1 MTTARKK
8 FIERLDQAMAT
19 AEKMVPEDLLC
30 SYKGVLYPVI
40 DCSAETFKALES
52 FEARSDDVLLVG
64 YPKTGT
70 NWIIHILRDLVTTSA
85 KKNEE
90 EMKRMKQ
97 DEEIVEYTYLE
108 FGDPGKFQRIKK
120 LSSRRVFA
128 THVFPHMLPTSIF
141 KNNVK
146 ILMVIRN
153 PKDIA
158 VSYFH
163 FSNSMPSLPSFQ
175 TWDEFF
181 NAFLHGKVSWGSY
194 FDHIIEWNKHF
205 DDENIMFI
213 TYEELKEN
221 PNLGVK
227 KIAEFFGFSVTDE
240 ESQAV
245 ADRSSFQTMKENSH
259 KTHGAF
265 GNVLFRKALHQER
278 GEWQTIGRNSLIW
291 WIKQLLLVTQW
302 TVMICFFLTRGFSTP
317 QLCAVLKYSRLLSPL
332 KPGRRM

>member
-19 AEKMVPEDLLC
+19 AEKMAPEDLLC
-30 SYKGVLYPVI
+30 SYKGVLYPVTH
-40 DCSAETFKALES
+40 CSAETFKALES

-64 YPKTGT
+64 YPKTG
-70 NWIIHILRDLVTTSA
+70 
-85 KKNEE
+85 EY
-90 EMKRMKQ
+90 
-97 DEEIVEYTYLE
+97 IVFFASSENSVR
-108 FGDPGKFQRIKK
+108 RIKK

-163 FSNSMPSLPSFQ
+163 FSNSIPSLPSFK

-181 NAFLHGKVSWGSY
+181 NAFLNGKVSWGSY

-221 PNLGVK
+221 SNLGVK
-227 KIAEFFGFSVTDE
+227 KIAEFFGFSVTNE

-245 ADRSSFQTMKENSH
+245 ADRNSFQTMKENSH

-265 GNVLFRKALHQER
+265 GNVLFRKGSVSDWKNLFTEAQNQEMDKKF
-278 GEWQTIGRNSLIW
+278 EESLAGTKLGAK
-291 WIKQLLLVTQW
+291 IKYGVY
-302 TVMICFFLTRGFSTP
+302 CK
-317 QLCAVLKYSRLLSPL
+317 A
-332 KPGRRM
+332 